1 MIRSKENDIE
11 FGKQNENNVLPKLS
25 FFGEVIPMDDPYAPF
40 DFRTRNKKTFIEL
53 KTRNN
58 AKDKYPTTMVSQ
70 SKVNI
75 AKEYPKKTFI
85 FCFNFTDGL
94 YYIYYDKDVFDRFE
108 TSQGGRTDRGRDEFN
123 TYCFIPVSKL
133 LKMDL

>member
-11 FGKQNENNVLPKLS
+11 FGKQNENNMLPKLS

-40 DFRTRNKKTFIEL
+40 DFRTKNKKTFIEL

-85 FCFNFTDGL
+85 FCFKFTDGL
-94 YYIYYDKDVFDRFE
+94 YYIYYDKDLFDTFE
-108 TSQGGRTDRGRDEFN
+108 ASQGGRTDRGRDEFN

>member
-1 MIRSKENDIE
+1 
-11 FGKQNENNVLPKLS
+11 
-25 FFGEVIPMDDPYAPF
+25 MDDPYAPF
-40 DFRTRNKKTFIEL
+40 DFRTKNKKIFIEL

-58 AKDKYPTTMVSQ
+58 TKDKYPTTMVSQ

-85 FCFNFTDGL
+85 FCFKFTDGL
-94 YYIYYDKDVFDRFE
+94 YYIYYDKDLFDTFE

-123 TYCFIPVSKL
+123 TYCFIPVHKL